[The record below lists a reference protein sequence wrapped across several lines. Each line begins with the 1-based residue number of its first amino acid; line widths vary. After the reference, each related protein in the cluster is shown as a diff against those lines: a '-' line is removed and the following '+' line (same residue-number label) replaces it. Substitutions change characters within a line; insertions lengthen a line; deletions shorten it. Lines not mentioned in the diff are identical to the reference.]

1 MEAIDATFNIQAILC
16 RIVSPMCPIFWSL
29 LHFKDLTCKI
39 FTRRESL
46 NRRYLREKEM
56 LVLKTSVN
64 INASLYRIIYVVQT
78 LFFNCC
84 NYLYCY
90 YV

>member
-16 RIVSPMCPIFWSL
+16 RTVLPICPILIIITFQR
-29 LHFKDLTCKI
+29 FNVQNIYTP
-39 FTRRESL
+39 RVVESMVFERKCL
-46 NRRYLREKEM
+46 FS
-56 LVLKTSVN
+56 SVN
-64 INASLYRIIYVVQT
+64 INASLYRIIYVIQT
-78 LFFNCC
+78 LFFNHC

>member
-16 RIVSPMCPIFWSL
+16 RTVSPMCPIFWSL
-29 LHFKDLTCKI
+29 LHFRDLTCKI

-46 NRRYLREKEM
+46 NRYLREKEM

-64 INASLYRIIYVVQT
+64 INASLCRIIYVVQI
-78 LFFNCC
+78 LFF
-84 NYLYCY
+84 
-90 YV
+90 